1 MACTSYLRSWTRAI
15 SPSANTSWILKGRIN
30 MPDKDTTKQQQD
42 NDEKQKQTNPGVVD
56 HSSTP
61 PGLMRKSLQAW
72 VMAGLAGLL
81 MLLLWLTGS
90 NKGSTTATQGHATEN
105 KTVQGMAPDDLD
117 RRLQEQQQHAT
128 APAATNVT
136 ANGQTT
142 SAGATE
148 ATTQAPPEDPVA
160 ADLKKRNYTSLF
172 SSSVALSYR
181 EPANKP
187 PGVAQSTPAPT
198 TELTPEQL
206 EAAIANLGIPP
217 GNPSI
222 PAIPAQP
229 QAQPTPQHL
238 PALNPNLAIG
248 KDYTVFEGTLLEAVL
263 VNRLDGDF
271 SGPVM
276 CMLTN
281 DVYSKDRLHL
291 LIPAGSKLLGETK
304 QVDSFGQRRLAVS
317 FHRLIMPDGYSL
329 DLDRFQG
336 LNQIGETGLKDQ
348 VNHHYMQI
356 FGASIAIGAISG
368 LTQLGTANAGIG
380 VPQSP
385 VDTYRQGV
393 GASLA
398 QSSLHILDTFL
409 NVLPTI
415 TIREGHR
422 VKVYLTQDLQAP
434 DYNLH
439 AMAPNL

>member
-1 MACTSYLRSWTRAI
+1 MAD
-15 SPSANTSWILKGRIN
+15 N
-30 MPDKDTTKQQQD
+30 DTKKQQQTD
-42 NDEKQKQTNPGVVD
+42 NGEKQQKTSTDVVD
-56 HSSTP
+56 HTSSP
-61 PGLMRKSLQAW
+61 PGLMRKSLQGWA
-72 VMAGLAGLL
+72 MAGLAGLL
-81 MLLLWLTGS
+81 MLLLWLTG
-90 NKGSTTATQGHATEN
+90 GSKSSTSAAQNHATEA
-105 KTVQGMAPDDLD
+105 KTVQGTAPDDLD
-117 RRLQEQQQHAT
+117 RRLQEQQQQEQQNAT

-136 ANGQTT
+136 ASGQTT
-142 SAGATE
+142 SAPATE
-148 ATTQAPPEDPVA
+148 TVAQTPPEDPVE

-187 PGVAQSTPAPT
+187 PGVAQSTPAPP

-206 EAAIANLGIPP
+206 DAAIANLGIPP

-222 PAIPAQP
+222 AAIPAQ
-229 QAQPTPQHL
+229 AQTQPASQHA
-238 PALNPNLAIG
+238 PPLNPNLAIG

-276 CMLTN
+276 CMLAN